1 MRTIALACALA
12 AGIAARG
19 AAQETDAGILRLYQ
33 GPAELGREVFSDN
46 GRVFESSVSI
56 PVLNIK
62 IVSRLERT
70 ETGAPIRTEMR
81 VYDLGADTLQR
92 TYQAVLDRDTMR
104 MTLSPAGGQPRSW
117 AKRFTPDVIAAD
129 QNMSL
134 YLWLV
139 QRSRGRERTW
149 HVFLPN
155 ADSVLDMHLTWRGDS
170 ADVTLGPQSLVM
182 VLGADGR
189 VSSVDIPVGRVHY
202 DRFRGGQI
210 TELPPMRGL
219 VRPVPDYFAPAGA
232 AYTAEEVRV
241 PVHPARGDTFSLG
254 CTLTKPQGGAARAPA
269 AITLTGSGL
278 QDRDE
283 NLWPLLS
290 AYHLFRQVAERLAQ
304 AGIAVL
310 RCDDHG
316 FGSSGGSLDS
326 VTMVDF
332 AADAAAQL
340 AWLRSRRDIDGAHLA
355 VIGHSEGGIVGPMV
369 AADDRQLAALV
380 VMAGTGKT
388 MRLVV
393 RDQFLY
399 PVERAQGLT
408 DVQRDT
414 ARAQALRGAEEFINS
429 PLPYLRQAKDYDPLP
444 TARRVRAPVLIV
456 QGALDR
462 QVSAG
467 QADTLAAAMRGAGNR
482 DVTVRKFEGLNHLF
496 LRSPSGTGAPDEYAS
511 LTDAA
516 VPADVLDTIA
526 TWLAAR
532 LRR

>member
-1 MRTIALACALA
+1 LLCLV
-12 AGIAARG
+12 GVAARG

-33 GPAELGREVFSDN
+33 GRAELGREVFSDN
-46 GRVFESSVSI
+46 GRVLESTVSI
-56 PVLNIK
+56 PMINLK

-70 ETGAPIRTEMR
+70 ETGAPVRTEMR
-81 VYDLGADTLQR
+81 VYDLRADTLQR
-92 TYQAVLDRDTMR
+92 TYRAVPDRDTIR
-104 MTLSPAGGQPRSW
+104 ITLTPVAGAPRAW
-117 AKRFTPDVIAAD
+117 AKAFTPDVIAAD

-134 YLWLV
+134 YVWLV
-139 QRSRGRERTW
+139 QHSRGRERTW

-155 ADSVLDMHLTWRGDS
+155 ADSVLDMHLAWRGDS
-170 ADVTLGPQSLVM
+170 ADVTIGPQSLVM

-189 VSSVDIPVGRVHY
+189 VESADIPVGQVRY
-202 DRFRGGQI
+202 ERFRGVQV
-210 TELPPMRGL
+210 TELPLMTGL
-219 VRPVPDYFAPAGA
+219 IRPAPDYTAPAGA
-232 AYTAEEVRV
+232 AYTAEDVRV
-241 PVHPARGDTFSLG
+241 SVHPARGDTFSLG
-254 CTLTKPQGGAARAPA
+254 CTLTRPTAAPARVPA

-283 NLWPLLS
+283 NLWPLLP
-290 AYHLFRQVAERLAQ
+290 AYHLYRQVAARLAQ
-304 AGIAVL
+304 AGIAAL

-316 FGSSGGSLDS
+316 FGASGGSLDS
-326 VTMVDF
+326 VTMLDF

-340 AWLRSRRDIDGAHLA
+340 AYLRGRSDIDGAHLA

-369 AADDRQLAALV
+369 SAEDRQLAALV
-380 VMAGTGKT
+380 VMAGTAKT

-408 DVQRDT
+408 DAQRAT
-414 ARAQALRGAEEFINS
+414 AREQALQGAEQFVNS
-429 PLPYLRQAKDYDPLP
+429 PLPYLRQARDYDPLP

-456 QGALDR
+456 QGAVDR

-467 QADTLAAAMRGAGNR
+467 QADTLSAAMRSGGNR
-482 DVTVRKFEGLNHLF
+482 DVTVRKFDGLNHLF

-511 LTDAA
+511 LPDAA
-516 VPADVLDTIA
+516 VPAEVLDTIA